1 MRILLVEDDQPL
13 GRGLKKGLEQH
24 GFAVDWVQDGQA
36 GLREGSQTQYGAI
49 VLDLGLPGVAG
60 MDVLARLRSQNIT
73 TPILILTAHD
83 HLDARIQGLDL
94 GADDYMV
101 KPIDIR
107 ELAAR
112 LRAAIRRGQGLAN
125 AAFNVGPLTIDPAK
139 REAIWNGQGLDLT
152 PREFDV
158 LHVLAL
164 GNGRVLT
171 RGQIEQQMTSWGQT
185 IESNAVEV
193 HIHHLR
199 KKIPDLPLKTIRG
212 VGYQLQDDHASI

>member
-1 MRILLVEDDQPL
+1 MRLLLVEDDQPL
-13 GRGLKKGLEQH
+13 GRGLKKGLEQN

-36 GLREGSQTQYGAI
+36 ALNEGGQTQYGAI
-49 VLDLGLPGVAG
+49 VLDLGLPRVGG
-60 MDVLARLRSQNIT
+60 MDVLETLRVKGVQ
-73 TPILILTAHD
+73 TPVLILTAHD
-83 HLDARIQGLDL
+83 HLDARVQGLDL

-112 LRAAIRRGQGLAN
+112 LRAAIRRGQGMAQ
-125 AAFNVGPLTIDPAK
+125 AAFQVGQLTIDPAK
-139 REAIWNGQGLDLT
+139 REAAWNGLVVDLT

-158 LHVLAL
+158 LHVLSL

-199 KKIPDLPLKTIRG
+199 KKMPHLPLKTIRG
-212 VGYQLQDDHASI
+212 VGYQLCDEAA

>member
-1 MRILLVEDDQPL
+1 MDLQ
-13 GRGLKKGLEQH
+13 
-24 GFAVDWVQDGQA
+24 WVQDGQA
-36 GLREGSQTQYGAI
+36 GLREGAKTDYGAI
-49 VLDLGLPGVAG
+49 VLDLGLPRVSG
-60 MDVLARLRSQNIT
+60 MDVLAALRSARVF
-73 TPILILTAHD
+73 TPVLILTAHD
-83 HLDARIQGLDL
+83 DLDSRVQGLDL

-107 ELAAR
+107 ELSAR
-112 LRAAIRRGQGLAN
+112 LRAAIRRGQGLAHS
-125 AAFNVGPLTIDPAK
+125 AFSIGQLTIDPAK
-139 REAIWNGQGLDLT
+139 REASWNGEGLDLT

-199 KKIPDLPLKTIRG
+199 KKMPELPLRTIRG
-212 VGYQLQDDHASI
+212 VGYQLTDEHASI

>member
-13 GRGLKKGLEQH
+13 GRGLKKGLEQN
-24 GFAVDWVQDGQA
+24 GFAVDWVQDGLA
-36 GLREGSQTQYGAI
+36 GLREGAQTQYGAI
-49 VLDLGLPGVAG
+49 VLDLGLPRMGG
-60 MDVLARLRSQNIT
+60 MDILATLRAQNVH
-73 TPILILTAHD
+73 TPVLILTAQD
-83 HLDARIQGLDL
+83 HLDARVQGLDL

-107 ELAAR
+107 ELSAR
-112 LRAAIRRGQGLAN
+112 LRAAIRRGQGVAH
-125 AAFNVGPLTIDPAK
+125 AAFQVGELTIDPAK
-139 REAIWNGQGLDLT
+139 REAAWEGSAVELT

-164 GNGRVLT
+164 SNGRVLT

-199 KKIPDLPLKTIRG
+199 KKIPQLPIKTIRG
-212 VGYQLQDDHASI
+212 VGYQLQDEHA

>member
-1 MRILLVEDDQPL
+1 MRILLIEDDQPL
-13 GRGLKKGLEQH
+13 GRGLKKGLEQN
-24 GFAVDWVQDGQA
+24 GFAVDWVQDGLA
-36 GLREGSQTQYGAI
+36 GLREGAQTQYGAI
-49 VLDLGLPGVAG
+49 VLDLGLPRMGG
-60 MDVLARLRSQNIT
+60 MDVLATLRSQNVY
-73 TPILILTAHD
+73 TPVLILTAQD
-83 HLDARIQGLDL
+83 QLDARVQGLDR

-107 ELAAR
+107 ELSAR
-112 LRAAIRRGQGLAN
+112 LRAAIRRGQGVAH
-125 AAFNVGPLTIDPAK
+125 AAFQVGELTIDPAK
-139 REAIWNGQGLDLT
+139 REAAWEGSAVDLT

-164 GNGRVLT
+164 SNGRVLT

-199 KKIPDLPLKTIRG
+199 KKIPQLPIKTIRG
-212 VGYQLQDDHASI
+212 VGYQLQDEHA

>member
-13 GRGLKKGLEQH
+13 GRGLKKGLEQN
-24 GFAVDWVQDGQA
+24 GFAVDWVQDGLA
-36 GLREGSQTQYGAI
+36 GLREGAQSQYGAI
-49 VLDLGLPGVAG
+49 VLDLGLPRMAG
-60 MDVLARLRSQNIT
+60 MDVLAALRAQNVH
-73 TPILILTAHD
+73 TPVLILTAQD
-83 HLDARIQGLDL
+83 QLDARVQGLDR

-107 ELAAR
+107 ELSAR
-112 LRAAIRRGQGLAN
+112 LRAAIRRGQGLAH
-125 AAFNVGPLTIDPAK
+125 AAFQVGELTVDPAK
-139 REAIWNGQGLDLT
+139 REAAWEGSGVELT

-164 GNGRVLT
+164 SNGRVLT

-199 KKIPDLPLKTIRG
+199 KKMPNLPIKTIRG
-212 VGYQLQDDHASI
+212 VGYQLQDEHA

>member
-13 GRGLKKGLEQH
+13 GRGLTKGLEQN

-36 GLREGSQTQYGAI
+36 GLREGAQTHYGAI
-49 VLDLGLPGVAG
+49 VLDLGLPQVTGMNVLSGLRAQGVG
-60 MDVLARLRSQNIT
+60 
-73 TPILILTAHD
+73 TPVLILTAHD
-83 HLDARIQGLDL
+83 HLDSRVQGLDL

-107 ELAAR
+107 ELSAR
-112 LRAAIRRGQGLAN
+112 LRAAIRRGQGLAHP
-125 AAFNVGPLTIDPAK
+125 AFSIGQLMIDPAK
-139 REAIWNGQGLDLT
+139 REATWSGQGLDLT

-158 LHVLAL
+158 LQVLAL

-199 KKIPDLPLKTIRG
+199 KKMPDLPLKTIRG
-212 VGYQLQDDHASI
+212 VGYQLLDSHA

>member
-13 GRGLKKGLEQH
+13 GRGLKKGLEQS

-36 GLREGSQTQYGAI
+36 GLLEGSQTQYGAI
-49 VLDLGLPGVAG
+49 VLDLGLPRMAG
-60 MDVLARLRSQNIT
+60 MEVLDALRARGVP
-73 TPILILTAHD
+73 TPVLILTAHD
-83 HLDARIQGLDL
+83 HLDARIHGLDL

-112 LRAAIRRGQGLAN
+112 LRAAIRRGQGMAQP
-125 AAFNVGPLTIDPAK
+125 AFHVGQLTIDPAK
-139 REAIWNGQGLDLT
+139 REAAWDGLGIDLT

-158 LHVLAL
+158 LYVLAL

-199 KKIPDLPLKTIRG
+199 KKMPDLPLKTIRG
-212 VGYQLQDDHASI
+212 VGYQLCDEAA

>member
-1 MRILLVEDDQPL
+1 MRILLVEDEQPL
-13 GRGLKKGLEQH
+13 GRGLKKGLEQN
-24 GFAVDWVQDGQA
+24 GFAVDWVQDGLA
-36 GLREGSQTQYGAI
+36 GLREGAQTQYGAI
-49 VLDLGLPGVAG
+49 VLDLGLPRMGG
-60 MDVLARLRSQNIT
+60 MDVLATLRAQNVH
-73 TPILILTAHD
+73 TPVLILTAQD
-83 HLDARIQGLDL
+83 QLDARVQGLDL

-107 ELAAR
+107 ELSAR
-112 LRAAIRRGQGLAN
+112 LRAAIRRGQGVAH
-125 AAFNVGPLTIDPAK
+125 AAFQVGELTVDPAK
-139 REAIWNGQGLDLT
+139 REAAWEGSAVELT

-164 GNGRVLT
+164 SNGRVLT

-199 KKIPDLPLKTIRG
+199 RKMGAELIDTVRG
-212 VGYQLQDDHASI
+212 VGYIVMP

>member
-13 GRGLKKGLEQH
+13 GRGLKKGLEQS
-24 GFAVDWVQDGQA
+24 GFAVDWVQDGLA
-36 GLREGSQTQYGAI
+36 GLREGAQTQYGAI
-49 VLDLGLPGVAG
+49 VLDLGLPRMGG
-60 MDVLARLRSQNIT
+60 MDVLATLRAQNVH
-73 TPILILTAHD
+73 TPVLILTAQD
-83 HLDARIQGLDL
+83 HLDARVQGLDL

-107 ELAAR
+107 ELSAR
-112 LRAAIRRGQGLAN
+112 LRAAIRRGQGVAH
-125 AAFNVGPLTIDPAK
+125 AAFQVGELTIDPAK
-139 REAIWNGQGLDLT
+139 REAAWEGSAVELT

-164 GNGRVLT
+164 SNGRVLT

-199 KKIPDLPLKTIRG
+199 KKIPQLPIKTIRG
-212 VGYQLQDDHASI
+212 VGYQLQDEHA

>member
-13 GRGLKKGLEQH
+13 GRGLRKGLEQN

-36 GLREGSQTQYGAI
+36 GLREGAQTQYGAI
-49 VLDLGLPGVAG
+49 VLDLGLPQFTGMNVLSGLRAQGV
-60 MDVLARLRSQNIT
+60 S
-73 TPILILTAHD
+73 TPVLILTAHD
-83 HLDARIQGLDL
+83 HLDSRVQGLDL

-107 ELAAR
+107 ELSAR
-112 LRAAIRRGQGLAN
+112 LRAAIRRGQGLAHP
-125 AAFNVGPLTIDPAK
+125 AFSIGQLTIDPAK
-139 REAIWNGQGLDLT
+139 REANWDGQGLDLT

-199 KKIPDLPLKTIRG
+199 KKMPDLPLKTIRG
-212 VGYQLQDDHASI
+212 VGYQLLDGHA

>member
-13 GRGLKKGLEQH
+13 GRGLKKGLEQN

-36 GLREGSQTQYGAI
+36 GLREGTQTQYGAI
-49 VLDLGLPGVAG
+49 VLDLGLPRVSG
-60 MDVLARLRSQNIT
+60 MDVLEALRSARIL
-73 TPILILTAHD
+73 TPVLILTAHD
-83 HLDARIQGLDL
+83 HLDSRVQGLDL

-107 ELAAR
+107 ELSAR
-112 LRAAIRRGQGLAN
+112 LRAAIRRGQGLADS
-125 AAFNVGPLTIDPAK
+125 AYSIGELTINAAK
-139 REAIWNGQGLDLT
+139 REATWNGEVLDLT

-199 KKIPDLPLKTIRG
+199 KKMPDLPLKTIRG
-212 VGYQLQDDHASI
+212 VGYQLMDSHA

>member
-1 MRILLVEDDQPL
+1 M
-13 GRGLKKGLEQH
+13 
-24 GFAVDWVQDGQA
+24 
-36 GLREGSQTQYGAI
+36 REGAQTDYGAI
-49 VLDLGLPGVAG
+49 VLDLGLPRVSG
-60 MDVLARLRSQNIT
+60 MDVLAALRSARVL
-73 TPILILTAHD
+73 TPVLILTAHD
-83 HLDARIQGLDL
+83 DLDSRVQGLDL

-107 ELAAR
+107 ELSAR
-112 LRAAIRRGQGLAN
+112 LRAAIRRGQGLAHS
-125 AAFNVGPLTIDPAK
+125 AFSIGQLTIDPAK
-139 REAIWNGQGLDLT
+139 REASWNGEGLDLT

-199 KKIPDLPLKTIRG
+199 KKMPELPLRTIRG
-212 VGYQLQDDHASI
+212 VGYQLTDEHASI

>member
-13 GRGLKKGLEQH
+13 GRGLKKGLEQN
-24 GFAVDWVQDGQA
+24 GFAVDWVQDGLA
-36 GLREGSQTQYGAI
+36 GLREGAQTQYGAI
-49 VLDLGLPGVAG
+49 VLDLGLPRMGG
-60 MDVLARLRSQNIT
+60 MDVLATLRAQNVH
-73 TPILILTAHD
+73 TPVLILTAQD
-83 HLDARIQGLDL
+83 QLDARVQGLDL

-107 ELAAR
+107 ELSAR
-112 LRAAIRRGQGLAN
+112 LRAAIRRGQGVAH
-125 AAFNVGPLTIDPAK
+125 AAFQVGELTIDPAK
-139 REAIWNGQGLDLT
+139 REAAWEGSTVDLT

-164 GNGRVLT
+164 SNGRVLT

-199 KKIPDLPLKTIRG
+199 KKIPQLPIKTIRG
-212 VGYQLQDDHASI
+212 VGYQLQDEHA

>member
-13 GRGLKKGLEQH
+13 GRGLKKGLEQN
-24 GFAVDWVQDGQA
+24 GFSVDWVQDGQA
-36 GLREGSQTQYGAI
+36 GLNEGGQTQYGAI
-49 VLDLGLPGVAG
+49 VLDLGLPRMGG
-60 MDVLARLRSQNIT
+60 MDVLDALRAKGVQ
-73 TPILILTAHD
+73 TPVLILTAHD
-83 HLDARIQGLDL
+83 HLDARVQGLDL

-112 LRAAIRRGQGLAN
+112 LRAAIRRGQGMAHP
-125 AAFNVGPLTIDPAK
+125 AFHVGPLTIDPAK
-139 REAIWNGQGLDLT
+139 REAAWCGVSIDLT

-199 KKIPDLPLKTIRG
+199 KKMPDLPLKTIRG
-212 VGYQLQDDHASI
+212 VGYQLCDEAT